1 MKILVVDDDLDQLL
15 LRGMLLRQNGFETAE
30 ATDIESAM
38 EMAAAY
44 KPELA
49 VVDLRVP
56 TEECGLSL
64 IRQLKTLDP
73 AIKVFV
79 LTGADPKRFAR
90 HSECQLVE
98 DVLLKGSSAQLADRL
113 KAVEALDRR
122 RRGAP
127 GPRPM

>member
-1 MKILVVDDDLDQLL
+1 MKVLVVDDDLDQLL

-30 ATDIESAM
+30 ATDIETAM

-49 VVDLRVP
+49 VLDLRLP
-56 TEECGLSL
+56 TEELGLSL

-73 AIKVFV
+73 AIRLFV

-90 HSECQLVE
+90 HAEHQLVE
-98 DVLLKGSSAQLADRL
+98 DVLLKGSSAQLTQKLRAAESL
-113 KAVEALDRR
+113 ARR
-122 RRGAP
+122 RAAS